1 MLYTT
6 KKIERVRGF
15 IFSVVQFFK
24 LWIFSKSQSDEE
36 STYNSKIGDEKA
48 VDHSPKFRH
57 GFISALSQKSISSI
71 PDFLNLQEQ
80 PYPEN
85 RSFLIFLDEVISEFP
100 DLLEPNG
107 INAVKKWLEGKEKIL
122 MEPVGTV
129 FHFSENISDNRQDI
143 LLARDTFE
151 KDIDIQKHFREKYIK
166 KKAWYDYHK
175 AKGDI
180 EKAQLASLTMELD
193 KIFLS
198 EEFESSVQLIES
210 KPFDIYPLA
219 ILFVEKVNFIATND
233 TECFNPINEKVK
245 AFLERRSAHLHKSL
259 RGNDLEVMSSF
270 YKEWVAEPLKST
282 DPDFP
287 FFFAYALRQIPRKQL
302 RAFLDHQLGI
312 CQQPFRVLLEDTL
325 VDFEHLYEPRCK
337 AFLQQWMLE
346 KERTLTVQSNRSA
359 DGDSRSAKEGFIK
372 IKGNLTHEQVTE
384 AFHAFYNRTDL
395 NKGQPFLAEADVL
408 ALCKI
413 GLAYPKEEPMAKPI
427 HLHISSGCKDKFFG
441 LIYELYDQNM
451 FSRSRSGSKED
462 FARFLKYNFTG
473 FESQSIKRIANDI
486 RRPRAPRRQAD

>member
-233 TECFNPINEKVK
+233 TECFNPINEKAK
-245 AFLERRSAHLHKSL
+245 AYLERRSTHLHLTLKK
-259 RGNDLEVMSSF
+259 GDQEAMSSF
-270 YKEWVAEPLKST
+270 YQEWIEEPLKST

-287 FFFAYALRQIPRKQL
+287 VFFAYTLRQISSRNLDFFLQYQLKICTHPFVKLLEGSIEDYPNLFEPKSIRRVRVWMESNAGKLANQRKQTEGWGQTVTPEGYYEIKGIL
-302 RAFLDHQLGI
+302 SPKEINKRLMGFYERTELNKKKPFLSEKIAEKLS
-312 CQQPFRVLLEDTL
+312 QQGLSYPVNQPAIKPFKLH
-325 VDFEHLYEPRCK
+325 FEHGGMTRFYGLVYE
-337 AFLQQWMLE
+337 
-346 KERTLTVQSNRSA
+346 
-359 DGDSRSAKEGFIK
+359 
-372 IKGNLTHEQVTE
+372 
-384 AFHAFYNRTDL
+384 
-395 NKGQPFLAEADVL
+395 
-408 ALCKI
+408 
-413 GLAYPKEEPMAKPI
+413 
-427 HLHISSGCKDKFFG
+427 
-441 LIYELYDQNM
+441 IYESHRPNT
-451 FSRSRSGSKED
+451 STKSGYKKQ
-462 FARFLKYNFTG
+462 FAKFLKHNFEN
-473 FESQSIKRIANDI
+473 FEEKSLETIMRDLRKNSK
-486 RRPRAPRRQAD
+486 